1 VDRPSRE
8 WKVELHHLERKIPKV
23 SSFGIFLLSL
33 HYGRKNIRTKI
44 KRITYLYL

>member
-23 SSFGIFLLSL
+23 SSFGIFF
-33 HYGRKNIRTKI
+33 IIFAT
-44 KRITYLYL
+44 